1 MATQRQYYQPA
12 VALPIN
18 VPSKAPAPA
27 NYYPVTRV
35 AVSPPELSDSSTTA
49 GSRTS
54 GFSGTSSSYAGSV
67 GGDYESSSAS
77 GVDVVD
83 MLNDRM
89 NDAFD
94 PTPLD
99 RGLAMQ
105 AQASGQLN
113 AKQRELLELQAL
125 AQRRLKGVRA
135 NFAEGLKAAK
145 ETKRDLEWTQ
155 KRVSALKAKAE
166 KAHPDEFRRATM
178 KYTYDD
184 DY

>member
-105 AQASGQLN
+105 AQA
-113 AKQRELLELQAL
+113 
-125 AQRRLKGVRA
+125 
-135 NFAEGLKAAK
+135 
-145 ETKRDLEWTQ
+145 
-155 KRVSALKAKAE
+155 
-166 KAHPDEFRRATM
+166 
-178 KYTYDD
+178 
-184 DY
+184 